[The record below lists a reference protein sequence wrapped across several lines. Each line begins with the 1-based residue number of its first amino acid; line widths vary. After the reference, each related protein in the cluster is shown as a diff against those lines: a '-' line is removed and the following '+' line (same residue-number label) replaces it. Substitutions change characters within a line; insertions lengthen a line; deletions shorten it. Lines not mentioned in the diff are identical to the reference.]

1 MFDAGSQINV
11 NRTAPRNLGKTNPLA
26 SENAE
31 GVLSE
36 SLNLI
41 DSVQD
46 EFRAKFSGDLIL
58 AALSDKDLTKLSKFF
73 DKQYEKLHEIT
84 LKLPGVLEEQSGMI
98 AVGQAIQNSTSI
110 PKAALNILAGLAGSH
125 PSDAVRQ
132 AAGKAIPDVTR
143 ILRKFI
149 EVLLKLGNVDYAQ
162 ELVKFVKTVTS
173 SVENNESTGV
183 ADGAS
188 DFEGENENQA
198 LTTQILANGFE
209 HVGNTYGQD
218 SSGESS
224 INNEIENAISD
235 MEIATN
241 RPNKNKKNK
250 IIADA

>member
-1 MFDAGSQINV
+1 MVDPGSQINV
-11 NRTAPRNLGKTNPLA
+11 NRTAPRNAGKTNPFV

-36 SLNLI
+36 ALNLI
-41 DSVQD
+41 GSVQD

-84 LKLPGVLEEQSGMI
+84 LKLPEVLEEQSGMI
-98 AVGQAIQNSTSI
+98 AVNQAIQNSIFI
-110 PKAALNILAGLAGSH
+110 PKAALNILAGLASH

-143 ILRKFI
+143 ILKKFI

-162 ELVKFVKTVTS
+162 ELVKFIKTVTS
-173 SVENNESTGV
+173 SVENNESTE
-183 ADGAS
+183 GANEIS
-188 DFEGENENQA
+188 NFEGENENQA
-198 LTTQILANGFE
+198 LTTQILASGFE
-209 HVGNTYGQD
+209 QVGNTYGQD
-218 SSGESS
+218 SSGESG
-224 INNEIENAISD
+224 INDEIEDAISG
-235 MEIATN
+235 MENLTN

-250 IIADA
+250 IIAEA